1 MRKRILRAALVEIIV
16 TVQDD
21 RIRLLLHWQGG
32 DHMELLVRKN
42 RTGRHRLAAD
52 ADTEDL
58 IREVARIMPD
68 RLIVALLNRAGK
80 RTGKGNSWTEA
91 RLKSFRSNHDI
102 AAYREGEMQER
113 GELKLAQAAE
123 QLSIS
128 EKTVRRLIRRG
139 VIPAR
144 QACKGAPWVI
154 DAKAL
159 TNCVPN
165 LEEEAPPAHNPQR
178 ELFDSQ

>member
-1 MRKRILRAALVEIIV
+1 
-16 TVQDD
+16 
-21 RIRLLLHWQGG
+21 
-32 DHMELLVRKN
+32 ME
-42 RTGRHRLAAD
+42 
-52 ADTEDL
+52 
-58 IREVARIMPD
+58 
-68 RLIVALLNRAGK
+68 
-80 RTGKGNSWTEA
+80 
-91 RLKSFRSNHDI
+91 
-102 AAYREGEMQER
+102 ER

-159 TNCVPN
+159 ANSVPN
-165 LEEEAPPAHNPQR
+165 LGKETPPAHSPQQ